1 MLVPYVKIVN
11 TIGVIEKGC
20 RIIEVV
26 EASSFKIIKNF
37 YVPRRYF

>member
-20 RIIEVV
+20 RIIEVA
-26 EASSFKIIKNF
+26 EAMSFKIIKNL
-37 YVPRRYF
+37 YVPHK